1 MEEHA
6 VVLGASFAGL
16 LAAAVLSE
24 FYRRV
29 TVVERDHLPAAAAHR
44 RGVPQGRHL
53 HALLASG
60 SSALEELFP
69 GILDELT
76 ADGSAHLDELSQFW
90 QVLGGHD
97 LHRSTGEFAERL
109 RTYQSTRPFL
119 EDHVRRRVRRLA
131 TVTML
136 EGHDAVYLLADGPRV
151 TGARVAPREGGRSVA
166 LTADLVVD
174 ATGRGS
180 RTPAFLAELGFD
192 RPVEEGTRVRL
203 AYASQLLRI
212 PDPHPPAKMFLIG
225 TAPGRPTGG
234 ALGQCED
241 NTWLLTGAGMAG
253 HEPPTEWPALRDFAA
268 EWAPAPMAEALQR
281 AEPIGEP
288 ARYRYPTT
296 QWRRYDKLRRF
307 PEGLV
312 VLGDAVCS
320 FNPAYGQGMSVV
332 ALEAQALRRC
342 LADGSARLGTRF
354 FAATAATVDAAWQ
367 LATAADLA
375 VPEVPGRRTP
385 AMRFGAWY
393 TNRLIAR
400 CMSDITLFER
410 FVRVTQLLEPPSTLF
425 APAVARRVLLPQS
438 SSEAPRRSAAA
449 T

>member
-16 LAAAVLSE
+16 LAAAVLTE
-24 FYRRV
+24 YYRRV
-29 TVVERDHLPAAAAHR
+29 TVVERDHLPEAVAHR
-44 RGVPQGRHL
+44 RGVPQGKHV

-60 SSALEELFP
+60 SAALAELLP
-69 GILDELT
+69 GILDELA
-76 ADGSAHLDELSQFW
+76 ADGTEVLDAVSDFW
-90 QVLGGHD
+90 QVLGGKD
-97 LHRSTGEFAERL
+97 LHHSRGEFVTPL
-109 RTYQSTRPFL
+109 CTYQSSRPFL
-119 EDHVRRRVRRLA
+119 ECHVRTRLRRIP

-136 EGHDAVYLLADGPRV
+136 DGHDVVRLTAAGTRV
-151 TGARVAPREGGRSVA
+151 TGAVAAPRDGGPAVTLA
-166 LTADLVVD
+166 ADLVVD

-180 RTPAFLAELGFD
+180 RTPAFLAELGFE
-192 RPVEEGTRVRL
+192 RPAEEGTRVRL

-212 PDPHPPAKMFLIG
+212 PDPHPPAKLFLVG

-234 ALGQCED
+234 ALARCE
-241 NTWLLTGAGMAG
+241 NGIWLLTGAGMAG
-253 HEPPTEWPALRDFAA
+253 HEPPTEWPALREFATG
-268 EWAPAPMAEALQR
+268 WAPTPMVEALQR
-281 AEPIGEP
+281 AEPVGEP
-288 ARYRYPTT
+288 ARYRYAMT
-296 QWRRYDKLRRF
+296 QRRRYDRLRRF

-312 VLGDAVCS
+312 VMGDAVCS

-342 LADGSARLGTRF
+342 LAQGPARLGTRF
-354 FAATAATVDAAWQ
+354 FAATAPTVDAAWQ

-385 AMRFGAWY
+385 ATRFGAWY
-393 TNRLIAR
+393 TNRVIER
-400 CMSDITLFER
+400 SVSDIALFER

-425 APAVARRVLLPQS
+425 APAVLRRVLLPQS